1 MSELEQ
7 RLRTALTEESEP
19 VRPAPDLLPRVQD
32 VVAADRGRR
41 RTRRLIA
48 LVGAVVAVGAAA
60 VLTLSALTGVP
71 FDLSGIRVRPM
82 RGDAVSWWVMEVATT
97 LVLVALA
104 LWLGPFI
111 KRFGRAYAADVFHD
125 NPLTGKSYLVL
136 ADIVYY
142 LIFTAYIL
150 FTVNFQREMTWAPT
164 VTAAQLQDT
173 AVRIGGILLVMGV
186 LHGVNIVLM
195 PVLGRVFS
203 LNRRL
208 TAPTTTAPSQRE
220 VIGSDERR

>member
-1 MSELEQ
+1 MSEIEQ
-7 RLRTALTEESEP
+7 RLRSALRTAADP
-19 VRPAPDLLPRVQD
+19 VEPAPDLLPRVQE
-32 VVAADRGRR
+32 VVATDRRRR
-41 RTRRLIA
+41 RTRRA
-48 LVGAVVAVGAAA
+48 LVAGGAVVALAATV
-60 VLTLSALTGVP
+60 VLALSAVTGSP
-71 FDLSGIRVRPM
+71 FDLSRFPVRPM
-82 RGDAVSWWVMEVATT
+82 RGDAVSWWVLEVATV

-142 LIFTAYIL
+142 LIFVAYIL
-150 FTVNFQREMTWAPT
+150 FTVRFQPPLSWQPT
-164 VTAAQLQDT
+164 VTAVQLQDT

-186 LHGVNIVLM
+186 LHGVNLVLM

-220 VIGSDERR
+220 AIDSDGGR

>member
-7 RLRTALTEESEP
+7 RLRAALSEESEP

-32 VVAADRGRR
+32 VVAADRRRR
-41 RTRRLIA
+41 RTRRLVA
-48 LVGAVVAVGAAA
+48 LGGALVAVGVA
-60 VLTLSALTGVP
+60 VLLTLSVLTGAP
-71 FDLSGIRVRPM
+71 LDLSQIRVRPM
-82 RGDAVSWWVMEVATT
+82 RGDAVSWWVLEVATVT
-97 LVLVALA
+97 ALVVLA

-150 FTVNFQREMTWAPT
+150 FTVNFQREPTWATT
-164 VTAAQLQDT
+164 VTAIQLQET

-186 LHGVNIVLM
+186 LHGVNLVLM

-208 TAPTTTAPSQRE
+208 SAPTTLAPSQRE
-220 VIGSDERR
+220 VIDSDESR